1 MAHELQALVAAAR
14 GDYNAVRELTGQM
27 IRWALPRGIIQAQLA
42 AQHAGS
48 PAALG
53 RGDFEEAYRE
63 AAAISPPGILA
74 SHVPY
79 ALRVPMDLVE
89 AAVRTGRHAEAAAHV
104 AAMRQA
110 GLGRISP
117 RLTMLTNASAALTA
131 PASQAGQLFAA
142 ALAVPGADR
151 WPFDRARVQLAYG
164 ERLRRVRTTT
174 EARTHLSAA
183 LATFEALG
191 ARPWALRAG
200 HELRATRLAAPAEG
214 QQAVL
219 LTAQEHQVATLAAA
233 GLTNKQIGER
243 LYLSHRT
250 VAAHLYQIFPRLGIT
265 SRAALRDALA
275 DLAS

>member
-1 MAHELQALVAAAR
+1 MSGGFLVAAAR
-14 GDYNAVRELTGQM
+14 GDYDAVRELTGQM
-27 IRWALPRGIIQAQLA
+27 IRWALPRGIVQPQLA
-42 AQHAGS
+42 AHHAGS
-48 PAALG
+48 LAALG
-53 RGDFEEAYRE
+53 RGDFEEAYQE

-89 AAVRTGRHAEAAAHV
+89 AAVRTGRHQEAAAHV

-117 RLTMLTNASAALTA
+117 RLAMLTNASAALTA
-131 PASQAGQLFAA
+131 PAGQASQLYAA

-151 WPFDRARVQLAYG
+151 WPFERARVQLACG
-164 ERLRRVRTTT
+164 EHLRRVRATC

-183 LATFEALG
+183 LGTFEALG

-200 HELRATRLAAPAEG
+200 HELRATGLAAARAES
-214 QQAVL
+214 QRAVM

-265 SRAALRDALA
+265 SRAALRDALT